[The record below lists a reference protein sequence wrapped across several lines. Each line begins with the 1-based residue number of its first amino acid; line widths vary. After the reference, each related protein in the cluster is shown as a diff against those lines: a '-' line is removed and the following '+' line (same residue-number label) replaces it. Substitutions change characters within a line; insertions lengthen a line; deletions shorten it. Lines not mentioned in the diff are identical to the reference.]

1 MKNNIIHYRIVEDVH
16 YNEHS
21 EKEKVRN
28 PYSIQIEQ
36 KGLFGKK
43 WKYVKYKHTD
53 YAFEG
58 WYMEILTF
66 RTVDEAHDYIKRIMD
81 ENNSSSWKKS
91 VSGEF
96 IYDPKNNQV
105 KQI

>member
-66 RTVDEAHDYIKRIMD
+66 RTVDEAHDYIKRMMD
-81 ENNSSSWKKS
+81 KTIQVPGKS
-91 VSGEF
+91 PFQVSLF
-96 IYDPKNNQV
+96 MIPK
-105 KQI
+105 ITR